1 MISVH
6 DCLGLCDLSEGEILA
21 IAAHEHIPEIIAI
34 EYAQY
39 LIDSPDGK
47 PRLKAIIV
55 DDLRVAEMRGDK
67 RQVDSLQMVFRHFT
81 ARHWDEA

>member
-67 RQVDSLQMVFRHFT
+67 RQVDSLQMVLRHFT

>member
-1 MISVH
+1 MLSVH

-21 IAAHEHIPEIIAI
+21 IAAHEHIPEIVAI

-39 LIDSPDGK
+39 LVDSPGGK

-55 DDLRVAEMRGDK
+55 DDIRVAELRGDK
-67 RQVDSLQMVFRHFT
+67 RRDESLQIVMRRFA
-81 ARHWDEA
+81 ARHWD